1 MTAIPAFISIRGVTR
16 TYAMGDAAV
25 HALRGVDLDIH
36 AGEFVAIVGPSGSGK
51 TTLMYVLGL
60 LDQPSSGSYVIDGI
74 ETAHLDDRAL
84 SRLRNRTIGY
94 VFQQY
99 NLLPDLSIVENIGLG
114 QAYAGVSTAERSARG
129 RSLAERLGLG
139 HRLSHTPR
147 ELSGGQMQRVAIAR
161 GLACHPRLILADEPT
176 GNLDTKTGAEIMVLL
191 RELHAAGHTIVLV
204 THDPDIA
211 AAADRTVR
219 IVDGEIVED
228 RKTAVAGSRGRG
240 ETAVAESRGRGVAG
254 SVSTDASDSGTAV
267 AGSRGRG
274 VAGSDGFDLRVSPPS
289 TLSSGPLPAP
299 SSAVDS
305 ATPRPRDLATAVLS
319 VTDLLRMALREGL
332 LAHKLRSV
340 LTMLGIVFGI
350 AAVIAM
356 TAITEG
362 GKQQQLE
369 QIRRIGLNNI
379 QVRALDL
386 DGARLTRA
394 RRANPDG
401 LSLDDLAAIREH
413 VQGVVAISAWKNL
426 KAELRLGDR
435 LVDDA
440 LVLGVTGDLRAVA
453 DLQLGQGRFPD
464 HHDEE
469 TFARVCT
476 IGAHVARDLGVPGGA
491 ALGAVVVLGDEPV
504 TVIGVMAELPGGSNG
519 VADLSLP
526 DRNREVYLP
535 YTSLRAFYRKA
546 AQDSR
551 LDAISMRMERE
562 EYLLPASD
570 LIRRIVTDRHRGAED
585 MVVAVPLEQLR
596 QAQRTKEIFNVIIVV
611 IAAISLVVGGIGIMN
626 IMLATVTERTREIGI
641 RRAVGASQRDILR
654 QFLAEALLLSAC
666 GGLIGLLLGL
676 AGGWLVELVFGFP
689 VAFSPLIMTIAVLVS
704 GGIGVVF
711 GLYPAWLAARMN
723 PVEALRS

>member
-1 MTAIPAFISIRGVTR
+1 
-16 TYAMGDAAV
+16 
-25 HALRGVDLDIH
+25 
-36 AGEFVAIVGPSGSGK
+36 
-51 TTLMYVLGL
+51 
-60 LDQPSSGSYVIDGI
+60 
-74 ETAHLDDRAL
+74 
-84 SRLRNRTIGY
+84 
-94 VFQQY
+94 
-99 NLLPDLSIVENIGLG
+99 
-114 QAYAGVSTAERSARG
+114 
-129 RSLAERLGLG
+129 
-139 HRLSHTPR
+139 
-147 ELSGGQMQRVAIAR
+147 
-161 GLACHPRLILADEPT
+161 
-176 GNLDTKTGAEIMVLL
+176 
-191 RELHAAGHTIVLV
+191 
-204 THDPDIA
+204 
-211 AAADRTVR
+211 
-219 IVDGEIVED
+219 
-228 RKTAVAGSRGRG
+228 
-240 ETAVAESRGRGVAG
+240 
-254 SVSTDASDSGTAV
+254 
-267 AGSRGRG
+267 
-274 VAGSDGFDLRVSPPS
+274 
-289 TLSSGPLPAP
+289 
-299 SSAVDS
+299 
-305 ATPRPRDLATAVLS
+305 
-319 VTDLLRMALREGL
+319 MALREGL

-535 YTSLRAFYRKA
+535 YASLRAFYRKA

>member
-228 RKTAVAGSRGRG
+228 RK
-240 ETAVAESRGRGVAG
+240 
-254 SVSTDASDSGTAV
+254 TAV

>member
-1 MTAIPAFISIRGVTR
+1 MTATPALISIRGVTR

-228 RKTAVAGSRGRG
+228 RK
-240 ETAVAESRGRGVAG
+240 
-254 SVSTDASDSGTAV
+254 TAV